1 MIAADDTSKES
12 EPSKGRRSRLC
23 LVLGGARS
31 GKSTFALHLAARAGG
46 RVAVVATG
54 QACDKEMRAR
64 IERHRR
70 ERPREWLTI
79 EAPTGVAEAVR
90 HAAEQADA
98 VLVDCVGFLVANLM
112 GQEEAPSAEVEDRVG
127 KEIQDIVEAAGDVHC
142 ILVSNEAGA
151 GVVPPYP
158 SGRLFRD
165 LLGRSNQALARA
177 ADRVYWMVAG
187 LPVEVKA
194 SGLAEH
200 WGRDAEQA

>member
-1 MIAADDTSKES
+1 MTGDDPTK
-12 EPSKGRRSRLC
+12 KGSGPREGIRGQLC
-23 LVLGGARS
+23 LVLGAARS
-31 GKSTFALHLAARAGG
+31 GKSTFALHLAARSGG

-54 QACDKEMRAR
+54 QACDEEMRAR

-70 ERPREWLTI
+70 ERPSDWLTI
-79 EAPTGVAEAVR
+79 EAPTGVGAAVR
-90 HAAEQADA
+90 RAAEQAEV
-98 VLVDCVGFLVANLM
+98 VLVDCLGFLVANLM
-112 GQEEAPSAEVEDRVG
+112 GHGDAPSAEVDGRVG
-127 KEIQDIVEAAGDVHC
+127 KEIQDIVAAAGDTYC

-165 LLGRSNQALARA
+165 LLGRANQALAQA

-194 SGLAEH
+194 SGLAES
-200 WGRDAEQA
+200 WERGRERT

>member
-1 MIAADDTSKES
+1 MTGDD
-12 EPSKGRRSRLC
+12 SKGRQSEPHEGARGQLC

-31 GKSTFALHLAARAGG
+31 GKSAFALHLAARSGG

-54 QACDKEMRAR
+54 QACDEEMRAR

-70 ERPREWLTI
+70 ERPSDWLTI
-79 EAPTGVAEAVR
+79 EAPTGVAAAVR
-90 HAAEQADA
+90 RAAEQAEV

-112 GQEEAPSAEVEDRVG
+112 GHDEVPSAQVEDRLN
-127 KEIQDIVEAAGDVHC
+127 KEIEDIVGAARDTYC

-165 LLGRSNQALARA
+165 LLGRANQALARA

-187 LPVEVKA
+187 MPVEVKA

-200 WGRDAEQA
+200 WGRDDEHA

>member
-1 MIAADDTSKES
+1 MIAGDDTSKES
-12 EPSKGRRSRLC
+12 EPREGIRGQLC

-31 GKSTFALHLAARAGG
+31 GKSAFALHLAARSGG
-46 RVAVVATG
+46 RVAVIATG
-54 QACDKEMRAR
+54 QACDEEMRAR

-70 ERPREWLTI
+70 ERPSEWLTI
-79 EAPTGVAEAVR
+79 EAPTRVGAAVR
-90 HAAEQADA
+90 RAAEQVDV

-112 GQEEAPSAEVEDRVG
+112 GHGEELSRHVEERVD
-127 KEIQDIVEAAGDVHC
+127 KEIQDIVAAAGDRAC
-142 ILVSNEAGA
+142 ILVSNDVGA

-165 LLGRSNQALARA
+165 LLGRANQALARA
-177 ADRVYWMVAG
+177 ADQVYWMVAG

-200 WGRDAEQA
+200 WERDREQT